1 MRTLFICRTFA
12 AEIGNEITGIKFIKY
27 LFSLVRWLVGDDQ
40 SPFYFATELRQQY
53 NNFAA
58 ENERI
63 GIMADKIKK
72 SYKVSKSFYDDAIT
86 QGKWWSKLYFKLLW
100 GGVDDNE
107 IARRVLSWIPDDFKG
122 KMLDVPVGTAVF
134 TTEKYKRMK
143 QADITCLD
151 YSQDM
156 LEQAEYRFRGAGI
169 TNIKTMQGD
178 VGALPFEEGSFDV
191 VLCMN
196 GLHVFPNK
204 DKAYSEILRTL
215 KPGGELLACFYIAGE
230 QKVADWLAKTVMTR
244 MGWFT
249 PPFDTANDVR
259 KRLEPYYDI
268 LDFHV
273 EGAMLYFKAQK
284 R

>member
-1 MRTLFICRTFA
+1 
-12 AEIGNEITGIKFIKY
+12 
-27 LFSLVRWLVGDDQ
+27 
-40 SPFYFATELRQQY
+40 
-53 NNFAA
+53 
-58 ENERI
+58 
-63 GIMADKIKK
+63 MADKIKS
-72 SYKVSKSFYDDAIT
+72 SYKFSKSFYDDAIT

-107 IARRVLSWIPDDFKG
+107 IARRVLDWIPDDFKVKAAIEREQSG
-122 KMLDVPVGTAVF
+122 ARIDSAEREQARSKIKLLDVPVGTAVF
-134 TTEKYKRMK
+134 TTEKYRRMK

-151 YSQDM
+151 YSRDM

-178 VGALPFEEGSFDV
+178 VGALPFEDETFDY

-215 KPGGELLACFYIAGE
+215 KPSGELLACFYVAGE
-230 QKVADWLAKTVMTR
+230 QKAADWLAKTVMTR

-249 PPFDTANDVR
+249 PPFDTVNDVR

-273 EGAMLYFKAQK
+273 EGAMLYFRARK
-284 R
+284 RP

>member
-1 MRTLFICRTFA
+1 
-12 AEIGNEITGIKFIKY
+12 
-27 LFSLVRWLVGDDQ
+27 
-40 SPFYFATELRQQY
+40 
-53 NNFAA
+53 
-58 ENERI
+58 
-63 GIMADKIKK
+63 MADKIKS
-72 SYKVSKSFYDDAIT
+72 SYKFSKSFYDDAIT

-107 IARRVLSWIPDDFKG
+107 IARRVLNWIPDDFKG

-134 TTEKYKRMK
+134 TTEKYRRMK
-143 QADITCLD
+143 QA
-151 YSQDM
+151 
-156 LEQAEYRFRGAGI
+156 
-169 TNIKTMQGD
+169 
-178 VGALPFEEGSFDV
+178 GALPFEEGTFDY

-196 GLHVFPNK
+196 GLHVFPEK
-204 DKAYSEILRTL
+204 DKSYSEILRTL

-249 PPFDTANDVR
+249 PPFDTASDVR
-259 KRLEPYYDI
+259 RRLETYYDI

-273 EGAMLYFKAQK
+273 EGAMLYFRARK

>member
-1 MRTLFICRTFA
+1 
-12 AEIGNEITGIKFIKY
+12 
-27 LFSLVRWLVGDDQ
+27 
-40 SPFYFATELRQQY
+40 
-53 NNFAA
+53 
-58 ENERI
+58 
-63 GIMADKIKK
+63 MADKIKK
-72 SYKVSKSFYDDAIT
+72 SYKFSKSFYDDAIT

-107 IARRVLSWIPDDFKG
+107 IARRVLAWVPDDFSG
-122 KMLDVPVGTAVF
+122 RLLDVPVGTAVF

-169 TNIKTMQGD
+169 SNIHTMQGD
-178 VGALPFEEGSFDV
+178 VGALPFEEGSFDY

-215 KPGGELLACFYIAGE
+215 KSGGELLACFYIAGE
-230 QKVADWLAKTVMTR
+230 QKIADLLAKTFMTR

-249 PPFDTANDVR
+249 PPFDAANDVR
-259 KRLEPYYDI
+259 ERLEPYYDI

-273 EGAMLYFKAQK
+273 EGAMLYFKAKK

>member
-1 MRTLFICRTFA
+1 MT
-12 AEIGNEITGIKFIKY
+12 
-27 LFSLVRWLVGDDQ
+27 
-40 SPFYFATELRQQY
+40 
-53 NNFAA
+53 
-58 ENERI
+58 
-63 GIMADKIKK
+63 DKIKS
-72 SYKVSKSFYDDAIT
+72 SYRFSKSFYDDALT
-86 QGKWWSKLYFKLLW
+86 QSKWWSRIYFKLLW

-107 IARRVLSWIPDDFKG
+107 IARRVLGWIPDDFSG
-122 KMLDVPVGTAVF
+122 RLLDVPVRTAVF
-134 TTEKYKRMK
+134 TVDKYKRMT

-156 LEQAEYRFRGAGI
+156 LERAEERFSEAGI
-169 TNIKTMQGD
+169 SFVKDSESHTGWSADSREVADEGKRQMRLVQGD
-178 VGALPFEEGSFDV
+178 VGALPFEEGYFDF

-204 DKAYSEILRTL
+204 ERAYAEIWRTL

-230 QKVADWLAKTVMTR
+230 QKTADFLAKTVMTR

-259 KRLEPYYDI
+259 QRLLPLYDI

-273 EGAMLYFKAQK
+273 EGAMLYFRAKK
-284 R
+284 K

>member
-1 MRTLFICRTFA
+1 
-12 AEIGNEITGIKFIKY
+12 
-27 LFSLVRWLVGDDQ
+27 
-40 SPFYFATELRQQY
+40 
-53 NNFAA
+53 
-58 ENERI
+58 
-63 GIMADKIKK
+63 MADKIKK
-72 SYKVSKSFYDDAIT
+72 SYKFSKSFYDDAIT

-151 YSQDM
+151 Y
-156 LEQAEYRFRGAGI
+156 
-169 TNIKTMQGD
+169 
-178 VGALPFEEGSFDV
+178 
-191 VLCMN
+191 
-196 GLHVFPNK
+196 
-204 DKAYSEILRTL
+204 
-215 KPGGELLACFYIAGE
+215 IAGE
-230 QKVADWLAKTVMTR
+230 QRVADWLARTVMTR

-249 PPFDTANDVR
+249 PPFDTADDV
-259 KRLEPYYDI
+259 KHRLEPYYEI

-273 EGAMLYFKAQK
+273 EGAMLYFRARK